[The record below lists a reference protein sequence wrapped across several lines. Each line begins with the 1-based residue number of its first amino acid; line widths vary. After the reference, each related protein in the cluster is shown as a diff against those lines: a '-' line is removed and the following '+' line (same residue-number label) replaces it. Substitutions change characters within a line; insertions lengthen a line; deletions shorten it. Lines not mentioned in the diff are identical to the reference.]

1 MGASVYPILGTQARL
16 RVRFDTD
23 LPLTLD
29 GMAYMSNTTSHRDAN
44 GDIDLS
50 SDYAAIRWIQNNI
63 EGSPVMLEA
72 NTPNYRWGGRVSI
85 YTGLP
90 NIVGWGWHQEQQR
103 WNYRQQVNKR
113 IEAVKRIYETTS
125 IEEALAILQEHD
137 VEYIYV
143 GQLDRL
149 YYDTVSYTHLTLP
162 TKA

>member
-1 MGASVYPILGTQARL
+1 MCIRD
-16 RVRFDTD
+16 R
-23 LPLTLD
+23 
-29 GMAYMSNTTSHRDAN
+29 NNITSHTDAN
-44 GDIDLS
+44 GDIDLT
-50 SDYAAIRWIQNNI
+50 SDYEAIRWIQNNI

-143 GQLDRL
+143 GQLERL
-149 YYDTVSYTHLTLP
+149 YYDQSGMAKFKDGMRDTLQQIYENKDVRIFRVS
-162 TKA
+162 KSQDS

>member
-1 MGASVYPILGTQARL
+1 
-16 RVRFDTD
+16 
-23 LPLTLD
+23 
-29 GMAYMSNTTSHRDAN
+29 
-44 GDIDLS
+44 
-50 SDYAAIRWIQNNI
+50 
-63 EGSPVMLEA
+63 MLEA

-143 GQLDRL
+143 GQLERL
-149 YYDTVSYTHLTLP
+149 YYDQSGMAKFKDGMRDTLQQIYENKDVRIFRVS
-162 TKA
+162 KSQDS